1 MYTPPGME
9 PPRPDEDLFHRA
21 SSAWP
26 GVVLERDVFLAH
38 LRARHGEAP
47 SSTACHVEDL
57 YLACACARGLPA
69 ALVLFERRLLPAARQ
84 ALARRRMAP
93 DVVDEAMQRL
103 RERLLL
109 PREGAPPR
117 LAEYDGRGPLEA
129 WVRTVALRL
138 ALTEL
143 RERAAHPVALGD
155 ALLPVQEASFAAL
168 KHRHHPDVEAAIAA
182 ALASMEPRERA
193 FLRLH
198 LVEDVGVEDIGRLHG
213 VSRATMTRWL
223 KAARDTLTERTHE
236 ELRRRL
242 QVHDPEELDSLAR
255 TLLSG
260 LELSVRN
267 LLR

>member
-1 MYTPPGME
+1 MAQ
-9 PPRPDEDLFHRA
+9 ED
-21 SSAWP
+21 
-26 GVVLERDVFLAH
+26 FLAH
-38 LRARHGEAP
+38 LAARAGAGGGAP
-47 SSTACHVEDL
+47 AVPAYVEDL
-57 YLACACARGLPA
+57 YLACACARGLPE
-69 ALVLFERRLLPAARQ
+69 ALARFERDLLPPARQ
-84 ALARRRMAP
+84 ALARRGMAA

-109 PREGAPPR
+109 PRPDAPPR
-117 LAEYDGRGPLEA
+117 MAEYDGRGPLDA

-143 RERAAHPVALGD
+143 RERAARPAADALGL
-155 ALLPVQEASFAAL
+155 ALLPTDDASFAAL
-168 KHRHHPDVEAAIAA
+168 KHRHHTDLEAAIAA
-182 ALASMEPRERA
+182 ALAALEPRERA

-198 LVEDVGVEDIGRLHG
+198 LVENVGVEDIGRVYG

-223 KAARDTLTERTHE
+223 KAARDTFTRRVHE

-242 QVHDPEELDSLAR
+242 KVEDSELDSLLR

-260 LELSVRN
+260 LELSVRR

>member
-1 MYTPPGME
+1 MYTPNRMD
-9 PPRPDEDLFHRA
+9 PPRPDEDAYLRA
-21 SSAWP
+21 RAAWP
-26 GVVLERDVFLAH
+26 GVVLERGVFLAH
-38 LRARHGEAP
+38 LSARGGTDP
-47 SSTACHVEDL
+47 VRHVEDL

-69 ALVLFERRLLPAARQ
+69 ALALFERRLLPAARQ
-84 ALARRRMAP
+84 ALARRNMVP

-109 PREGAPPR
+109 AREDAPPR
-117 LAEYDGRGPLEA
+117 LAEYDGRGPLET

-143 RERAAHPVALGD
+143 RERAARPIALEE
-155 ALLPVQEASFAAL
+155 ALLPVQDASFAAL
-168 KHRHHPDVEAAIAA
+168 KHRHHADIEASIAS
-182 ALASMEPRERA
+182 ALASMELRERA

-198 LVEDVGVEDIGRLHG
+198 LVENVGVEDIGRVHG

-223 KAARDTLTERTHE
+223 KAARDTLTERTHA

-242 QVHDPEELDSLAR
+242 KVDASELESLAR

-260 LELSVRN
+260 LDLSVRH